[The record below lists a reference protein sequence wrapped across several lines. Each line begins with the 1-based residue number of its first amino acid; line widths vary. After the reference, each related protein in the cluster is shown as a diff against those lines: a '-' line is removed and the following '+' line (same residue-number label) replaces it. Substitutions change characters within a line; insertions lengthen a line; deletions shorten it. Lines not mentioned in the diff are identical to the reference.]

1 MLETEELIEPID
13 IDVSSEGFTL
23 ILFNDTQHD
32 FEEVIEQVMKAT
44 GFGYNKA
51 ESITMEAHNNG
62 KAAVLQG
69 ELDICLKAQSVLEE
83 IHLRTSI
90 EVNV

>member
-1 MLETEELIEPID
+1 MPETQELLEPID
-13 IDVSSEGFTL
+13 IDTITEGFTL
-23 ILFNDTQHD
+23 ILFNDSNHE

-44 GFGYNKA
+44 GYSYHRS
-51 ESITMEAHNNG
+51 EEITMEAHNKG
-62 KAAVLQG
+62 KAAVIMG
-69 ELDICLKAQSVLEE
+69 ELERCLKAQSILEE